1 MNIIEIPKTTSE
13 CMEQLK
19 TLRCELSLQTLLSYE
34 AKGVIPKDGGR
45 GAELRW
51 QAETVPEAVAASEL
65 LANRRMNFDSVV
77 KIRRIG
83 RHIEKIIVTE
93 DIERTLFEDAR
104 VQKFTTTS
112 LTAFRLGSWLQWK
125 WRAMEQLDLICEP
138 DPGSRRP
145 ESYHH
150 VQAVKF
156 LIQGSIISDLMDIA
170 NNKTRRTKGQIEVG

>member
-1 MNIIEIPKTTSE
+1 MNIIEALKTNSE
-13 CMEQLK
+13 CIEELK
-19 TLRCELSLQTLLSYE
+19 TLGCELSLETLRLY
-34 AKGVIPKDGGR
+34 ATKDVIPKSARR
-45 GAELRW
+45 GDDAESSW
-51 QAETVPEAVAASEL
+51 PADTVPEAVAASEL

-93 DIERTLFEDAR
+93 DIERTLFEDAK

-170 NNKTRRTKGQIEVG
+170 NKKTEPKKRK